1 MLLPD
6 DANERPGMPPAVLSY
21 GFWQRRF
28 GGDPGVVNRRTI
40 LVNGHR
46 FVIVGVMPRDFNGLT
61 VDTAP
66 DMRVPLRAYLLLLK
80 FPREHYCG
88 LNWRAASNRGLRA
101 PKPRLNARDSGGPR
115 WRTISGTLTSFT
127 PGGFETTRPGYET

>member
-1 MLLPD
+1 MGVQALYGRVLLPD
-6 DANERPGMPPAVLSY
+6 DANESPGMPPAVLSY

-46 FVIVGVMPRDFNGLT
+46 FVIVGVMPRDFNGIS

-66 DMRVPLRAYLLLLK
+66 DVRIPLRAFPLLVNFRK
-80 FPREHYCG
+80 TSCG
-88 LNWRAASNRGLRA
+88 LSWQAG
-101 PKPRLNARDSGGPR
+101 
-115 WRTISGTLTSFT
+115 
-127 PGGFETTRPGYET
+127 